1 MLTFLRLDYRNSLLI
16 ILYLIVLGIIIPIS
30 KNVRKFAYTN
40 LEIENTIKAEFFNF
54 QNLNNFNLL

>member
-1 MLTFLRLDYRNSLLI
+1 MLTFLRLNYRNSLVI

-30 KNVRKFAYTN
+30 KNVRKFAYAN

-54 QNLNNFNLL
+54 LNFINFN